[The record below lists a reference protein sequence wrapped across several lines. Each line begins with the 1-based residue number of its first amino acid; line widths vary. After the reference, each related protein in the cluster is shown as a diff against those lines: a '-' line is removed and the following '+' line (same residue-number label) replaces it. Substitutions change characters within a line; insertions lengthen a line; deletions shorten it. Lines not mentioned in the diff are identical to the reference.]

1 MKAFVLSLVAF
12 AALAVLASTSYGQ
25 ARAGDVKIEKISPAV
40 VKTPQFQLQSG
51 PIKRSKDLDWLE
63 VEVEFST
70 APEMTDELSFVYKIL
85 VNGKLLVGTVDH
97 VDIPKGRDHYSVAY
111 VSPRT
116 LDKIMNGKTLTS
128 AAIQGVWVEVT
139 KQGQVIASHPLT
151 PKVPNLQQETGKVLN
166 KSQTPFAPLY
176 YDRYE
181 ALKAT
186 PR

>member
-1 MKAFVLSLVAF
+1 MKAFVLSLLAITGL
-12 AALAVLASTSYGQ
+12 AATSFGQ

-40 VKTPQFQLQSG
+40 VKTPEFSLASG
-51 PIKRSKDLDWLE
+51 GTKRSKNLDWLE

-70 APEMTDELSFVYKIL
+70 APEMTDELSFTYKIL

-111 VSPRT
+111 VAPRA
-116 LDKIMNGKTLTS
+116 LDKIMNGKNLTPAS
-128 AAIQGVWVEVT
+128 IQGVWVDVT

-151 PKVPNLQQETGKVLN
+151 PKVPNLPQETGKVLN

-176 YDRYE
+176 FDRYE